1 MEVSVP
7 KIFGSSLQETR
18 SVNEFLG
25 LLKEIIIPN
34 DFQLQTLQDR
44 QVVDVEGTIR
54 PGEYLVVGEAQQY
67 NCHYM
72 LTFRQEAALPRGT
85 PSGKLST
92 TDGEGGQSQRDNS
105 KESAALKSRLIA
117 RDKGCVVCIAQV
129 QDEDATYLYKADSEL
144 FIGAH
149 IFPLQYHDLWDRK
162 EYSQIVVDPYSVAIR
177 SSSRQNSDTRRMNST
192 DNGLLLCVTHHIQFE
207 AHLFSIHPN
216 THIVTSFHPR
226 TRDINGLTIMQP
238 WSKVNTCYPPPHS
251 TLLKDHFISSIARW
265 MSGAS
270 EGDEEDDWM
279 EVEDVT

>member
-129 QDEDATYLYKADSEL
+129 
-144 FIGAH
+144 
-149 IFPLQYHDLWDRK
+149 
-162 EYSQIVVDPYSVAIR
+162 
-177 SSSRQNSDTRRMNST
+177 
-192 DNGLLLCVTHHIQFE
+192 
-207 AHLFSIHPN
+207 
-216 THIVTSFHPR
+216 
-226 TRDINGLTIMQP
+226 
-238 WSKVNTCYPPPHS
+238 
-251 TLLKDHFISSIARW
+251 
-265 MSGAS
+265 
-270 EGDEEDDWM
+270 
-279 EVEDVT
+279 